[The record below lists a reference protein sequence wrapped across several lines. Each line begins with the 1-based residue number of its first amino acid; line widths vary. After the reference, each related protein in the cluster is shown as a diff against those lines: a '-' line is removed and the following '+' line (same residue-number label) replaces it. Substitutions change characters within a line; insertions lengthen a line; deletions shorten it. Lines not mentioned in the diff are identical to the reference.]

1 MLDEGGEVSEALP
14 PDKNCVGEYER
25 TPGLTA
31 RLAQN
36 QVHAGE
42 HRSQFASRAKLHQK
56 AGGHPHSDHGAVPH
70 LGGGPSRY

>member
-1 MLDEGGEVSEALP
+1 MVDEGSEVSEALP
-14 PDKNCVGEYER
+14 ADKNCVGEYER

-56 AGGHPHSDHGAVPH
+56 AGDHGAVPH
-70 LGGGPSRY
+70 LGGAPSRY

>member
-1 MLDEGGEVSEALP
+1 MVDEGSEVSEALP

-42 HRSQFASRAKLHQK
+42 HRSQFASRAKLH
-56 AGGHPHSDHGAVPH
+56 PHSDHGAVPH